1 MDHLFSAFLPRWTSH
16 NSKQN
21 ASCGDIPD
29 LFNSTQAKKRHGG
42 TLEGFDNEYSL
53 TTSLDRAKSMSN
65 TDLAN
70 DVDEQLMQIKE
81 KLSAFREQDNQFRER
96 IKLLSNSVTEL
107 SSRSSLN
114 SFTPS
119 EYSNLDSMDEA
130 SNGGEEFEQQTTR
143 AFSNEPSKLLRV
155 PTVRVTGCGD
165 HFKRQSSVG
174 CFHMRRATSDP
185 ISIHSLLSEEAQT
198 IETTQ
203 LRSSR
208 STEAI
213 NLYPQYDNTKEISTL
228 F

>member
-16 NSKQN
+16 NTKQN

-29 LFNSTQAKKRHGG
+29 LFNSTQAAKKHHNGA
-42 TLEGFDNEYSL
+42 LEGFDNKYSV
-53 TTSLDRAKSMSN
+53 TTSLDRVKSMSN
-65 TDLAN
+65 TDLVN

-96 IKLLSNSVTEL
+96 IKLLSNSVNEL

-143 AFSNEPSKLLRV
+143 AFSIEPPKLLRI
-155 PTVRVTGCGD
+155 PTVRVTGCRD
-165 HFKRQSSVG
+165 HFNQSSVG

-203 LRSSR
+203 LRSSH

-213 NLYPQYDNTKEISTL
+213 NLYPQYNNTKETSTL